1 MRQITDRIESRLL
14 ARVVETE
21 VENKMHGRNNTQCG
35 DLESGSGSNWR
46 KMCKELIQLSGL
58 SLVLDAKSEKKLI

>member
-35 DLESGSGSNWR
+35 DLESGSGSSWR
-46 KMCKELIQLSGL
+46 KMCKELIQLPGL
-58 SLVLDAKSEKKLI
+58 SLDVAKSEKKLI